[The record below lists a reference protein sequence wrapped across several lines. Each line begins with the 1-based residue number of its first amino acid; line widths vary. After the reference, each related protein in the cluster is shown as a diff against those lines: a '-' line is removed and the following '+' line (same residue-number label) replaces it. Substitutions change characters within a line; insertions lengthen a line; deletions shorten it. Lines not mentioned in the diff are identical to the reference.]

1 MISEYLTKT
10 FRGKSIKEL
19 VHFLYDLDDS
29 YHWKG
34 GVVTSGLPFLYSEE
48 IEYVVI
54 YEENLNVTLLVKC
67 DVIFSEQDQEI
78 FLPLEYEFSNLNL
91 LVSCVG
97 GMNFENGKINFND
110 LAIELHGT
118 AIY

>member
-10 FRGKSIKEL
+10 FRGKGIKNL
-19 VHFLYDLDDS
+19 IDFLYDLDSNYD
-29 YHWKG
+29 WKG

-67 DVIFSEQDQEI
+67 DVVFNPKNQEI
-78 FLPLEYEFSNLNL
+78 FVPLVNEFSHFNLI
-91 LVSCVG
+91 VSCVG
-97 GMNFENGKINFND
+97 GMDYENGKINFND
-110 LAIELHGT
+110 LAKELHGT